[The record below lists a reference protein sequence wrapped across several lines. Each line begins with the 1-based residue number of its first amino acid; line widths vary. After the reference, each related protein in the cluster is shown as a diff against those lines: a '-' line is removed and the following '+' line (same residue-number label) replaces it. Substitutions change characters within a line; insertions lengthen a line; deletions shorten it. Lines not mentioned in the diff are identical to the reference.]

1 MQRFEYI
8 FIYLKDIPPDII
20 QQYNLNDIAIN
31 GKVYVEIRKGMY
43 GLPQA
48 GILANKLLQKNLAQ
62 FGYLPCKLTPGLW
75 KH

>member
-20 QQYNLNDIAIN
+20 QQYNLNNIAIN

-43 GLPQA
+43 DLPQA

-62 FGYLPCKLTPGLW
+62 FGYFPCKHTPGL
-75 KH
+75 